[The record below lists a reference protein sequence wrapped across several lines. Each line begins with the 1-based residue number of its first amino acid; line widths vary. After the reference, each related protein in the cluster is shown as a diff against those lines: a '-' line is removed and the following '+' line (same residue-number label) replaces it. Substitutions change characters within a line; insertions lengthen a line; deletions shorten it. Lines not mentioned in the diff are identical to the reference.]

1 MRIAGDSDSGGLL
14 APSGAT
20 RWDHAQDYAAMSS
33 GAFHRSPMGQGKP
46 DQGCLHVP
54 HVTSSLECDVLDT
67 GEFVAFASVEHS
79 KMTGRLG
86 CPRIEGQPGA
96 WPDATELPQE
106 EPDRD
111 RSPPRQIVE
120 ERDEGCRV
128 GVAATDLTDIATEL
142 AANLLGER
150 LEARGR
156 PEVISRVPASVEERD
171 QPFPFTPSSVGDAVD
186 PGPDQL
192 MKGPFGNPRRN
203 AGAE

>member
-1 MRIAGDSDSGGLL
+1 
-14 APSGAT
+14 
-20 RWDHAQDYAAMSS
+20 MSS

-96 WPDATELPQE
+96 WPDATQLPQE

-111 RSPPRQIVE
+111 RSPPRQVVQE
-120 ERDEGCRV
+120 CDEGCRV
-128 GVAATDLTDIATEL
+128 GVAATDLTDIAGM
-142 AANLLGER
+142 AVGNHLGER
-150 LEARGR
+150 LEPRGC
-156 PEVISRVPASVEERD
+156 PEVISGVSASVEQRHERV
-171 QPFPFTPSSVGDAVD
+171 PIAPSRVGDSVD
-186 PGPDQL
+186 PGSGQL
-192 MKGPFGNPRRN
+192 VKGPFSNPRRN
-203 AGAE
+203 ASAE